1 MNNTGRKNSRRSK
14 SNPNK
19 MTKIKLKNNWKQTT
33 TTECRSKNVTKNV
46 LETTLKNQK
55 NNAENN
61 VLKGKDETN
70 RKLQKCSM
78 LKIKTNFKLLR
89 CESLLRNQAS
99 KNIIFKISINKSPKI
114 KLHNHHYQVS
124 LKTFLNI
131 ITLKPPIYSLK

>member
-1 MNNTGRKNSRRSK
+1 MNNTGRKNLEEGK

-19 MTKIKLKNNWKQTT
+19 RTKIKLKNNWKQTT
-33 TTECRSKNVTKNV
+33 TTECKSKSVTKSV

-55 NNAENN
+55 NNAESN

-70 RKLQKCSM
+70 RKLQKCST

-99 KNIIFKISINKSPKI
+99 KNIIFKISIKKSPK
-114 KLHNHHYQVS
+114 LYNHNYLVS
-124 LKTFLNI
+124 LRIFLNI